1 MIHNYDTTS
10 EELKPCPF
18 CGGTPVWHIRGAL
31 FEGKRTLIVRCQKC
45 GTEQVTGAI
54 RFSTVWLMQ
63 TAKDKW
69 NSRIEKGGEN
79 D

>member
-31 FEGKRTLIVRCQKC
+31 LEGKRTLIVKCQKC
-45 GTEQVTGAI
+45 GTEQKTGAI
-54 RFSTVWLMQ
+54 RLSTVWLMH
-63 TAKDKW
+63 TARDKW
-69 NSRIEKGGEN
+69 NARIKEGGKQ
-79 D
+79 

>member
-18 CGGTPVWHIRGAL
+18 CGGIPVWHIIGAL
-31 FEGKRTLIVRCQKC
+31 SEGKRTLIVKCQKC
-45 GTEQVTGAI
+45 GTEQITVAI
-54 RFSTVWLMQ
+54 RLSTEWLMQ

-69 NSRIEKGGEN
+69 NSRTKNGGEQ
-79 D
+79 